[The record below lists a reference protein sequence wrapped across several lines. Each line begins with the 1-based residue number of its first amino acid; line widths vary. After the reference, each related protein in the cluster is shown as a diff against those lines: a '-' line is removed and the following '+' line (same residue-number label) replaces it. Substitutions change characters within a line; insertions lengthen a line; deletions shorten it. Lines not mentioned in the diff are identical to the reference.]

1 MPFIVKIKKQ
11 LALYE
16 LTVDLETE
24 AGILAVIGGSG
35 SGKSMTLKCIAG
47 IETPDSGFISLN
59 GRVLYDS
66 SKKINLPPQ
75 KRNVGYLFQEYAL
88 FPTMTAAEN
97 ISIVMKQKNPVQVQ
111 KWMEEYGLGD
121 YADSYPD
128 HLSGGQKQRLA
139 MIRMLAAE
147 PQCILL
153 DEPFSALD
161 EHIKRKMEREVMEM
175 LHDFDKPI
183 LFVSHNQE
191 EVYRLADRIGSMEN
205 GRFSPIREKRAFFA
219 EPQTVGQA
227 KLVGCNNI
235 SEIDWIS
242 EDRVYA
248 KDWNLSL
255 RVPFT
260 ELEEQKKY
268 RAIAIY
274 PGDITLYSEDAILEE
289 KQVRNKISVKSCSTE
304 EELHSWAVSCQIDGT
319 DAELMMLLSK
329 EKMPS
334 VPEKITE
341 IFVDGGKIHLLQ

>member
-1 MPFIVKIKKQ
+1 
-11 LALYE
+11 
-16 LTVDLETE
+16 
-24 AGILAVIGGSG
+24 
-35 SGKSMTLKCIAG
+35 
-47 IETPDSGFISLN
+47 
-59 GRVLYDS
+59 
-66 SKKINLPPQ
+66 
-75 KRNVGYLFQEYAL
+75 
-88 FPTMTAAEN
+88 
-97 ISIVMKQKNPVQVQ
+97 
-111 KWMEEYGLGD
+111 
-121 YADSYPD
+121 
-128 HLSGGQKQRLA
+128 
-139 MIRMLAAE
+139 
-147 PQCILL
+147 
-153 DEPFSALD
+153 
-161 EHIKRKMEREVMEM
+161 MEM

-260 ELEEQKKY
+260 EPEEQKKY

-289 KQVRNKISVKSCSTE
+289 KQVRNKISVKSCGIE
-304 EELHSWAVSCQIDGT
+304 EELHNWAVRCQIDGNE
-319 DAELMMLLSK
+319 AELMMLLSK

-341 IFVDGGKIHLLQ
+341 IFVDGGKIHLLH

>member
-1 MPFIVKIKKQ
+1 
-11 LALYE
+11 
-16 LTVDLETE
+16 
-24 AGILAVIGGSG
+24 
-35 SGKSMTLKCIAG
+35 
-47 IETPDSGFISLN
+47 
-59 GRVLYDS
+59 
-66 SKKINLPPQ
+66 
-75 KRNVGYLFQEYAL
+75 
-88 FPTMTAAEN
+88 
-97 ISIVMKQKNPVQVQ
+97 
-111 KWMEEYGLGD
+111 
-121 YADSYPD
+121 
-128 HLSGGQKQRLA
+128 
-139 MIRMLAAE
+139 
-147 PQCILL
+147 
-153 DEPFSALD
+153 
-161 EHIKRKMEREVMEM
+161 MEM

-191 EVYRLADRIGSMEN
+191 EVYRLADRIASMEN
-205 GRFSPIREKRAFFA
+205 GRFSRIREKRAFFA

-289 KQVRNKISVKSCSTE
+289 KQVRNKISVKSCGTE